1 MNDIDQAGGTTT
13 ADGDA
18 ERHGERHGERDWEDL
33 VATALLG
40 TERRGGSPQAL
51 LGAAALRT
59 GRPRPRG
66 GAPAAAAPPR
76 GRA

>member
-18 ERHGERHGERDWEDL
+18 ERHGERDWEDL

-51 LGAAALRT
+51 LGAAALRR
-59 GRPRPRG
+59 GGGG
-66 GAPAAAAPPR
+66 GAP
-76 GRA
+76 G